1 MDPRSNWI
9 EVVLLASMVSYLLA
23 VVVLGV
29 SVPGSVILRPIIGFV
44 LLTVV
49 PGYLLVLLLGLDSR
63 PPGRVIIYS
72 VGLSLPVVVCLSI
85 VVNTT
90 LPAFAIDRPLSP
102 WNLTTAVSVLVFGLA
117 ALRFVGFRLA
127 RLLLQRWG
135 ENSRVHELEF
145 GRPPRSSL
153 QQVSPSGRDGL
164 ALASVSLFPI
174 CSAFVTIFTGTA
186 EFDWLLIGLLCA
198 LSAVPL
204 LLWRW
209 QGSPVLYPYTIWAVG
224 ASVLL
229 QMTLVSGHLWGYD
242 IHFEYRTAAE
252 IFQTG
257 HWNPSLQDSSNSL
270 VTVTLLAAVY
280 SMVTGLDIVWVY
292 KLIYPLLVSL
302 LPVGIWYIARS
313 EFTSRSVAILAPFAL
328 MFYYGFFKDMPD
340 KQLVAGLFA
349 VFVLVA
355 FLDRE
360 LSTIQRWV
368 LGFTFAVGLVFSH
381 YGVSLLFAAFLAFAL
396 VARYIVQTV
405 LNVEVTTRIA
415 RLPLVA
421 FLGLFWVVWY
431 LFTASGVNF
440 YRVVGVGYEMAQSL
454 PFPTS
459 ERSGAAYAT
468 MGFES
473 GYWLAYR
480 FLYIFLV
487 GLVGL
492 GVLSALYTIVTD
504 RDAGQSTEYT
514 LFAAGVL
521 GFLVLSVVFTFGM
534 GFDRTLQIALLVLS
548 PFAIVGAMTIV
559 SFASWLAGRVPE
571 SGFRARI
578 DHIPTESLF
587 AVFLAVLFLFSSG
600 TVFAFA
606 SQPLPA
612 YNINLDEDAGW
623 PVYSQSEVNAT
634 RWLAANNIAD
644 NGGVAVYN
652 DWAQIKSRDGLL
664 VSEVIP
670 TGEIEPIWLSKTSL
684 NDSAYVYVS
693 HKPMTKL
700 DSDTEYIDI
709 RETPFYQ
716 EVLAGAEPVYTDDNV
731 SIYYVPPTNGSTD
744 QMSARTLETTT
755 PTISTRIRST
765 RATTAMP

>member
-1 MDPRSNWI
+1 MDVRSNWL
-9 EVVLLASMVSYLLA
+9 ETVLLAAIVSCLLA
-23 VVVLGV
+23 VIVLGIN
-29 SVPGSVILRPIIGFV
+29 VPGNSILRPIIGFV

-49 PGYLLVLLLGLDSR
+49 PGYLLVSLLGLDSR

-85 VVNTT
+85 VVNAAR
-90 LPAFAIDRPLSP
+90 PAFAIDRPLSP
-102 WNLTTAVSVLVFGLA
+102 LSLTAAVSVFVLGLSA
-117 ALRFVGFRLA
+117 VRFVGFRPA
-127 RLLLQRWG
+127 RSLLQRRDG
-135 ENSRVHELEF
+135 RSGIHEWEF
-145 GRPPRSSL
+145 GSATRSSL
-153 QQVSPSGRDGL
+153 QEVSLSGRDGL
-164 ALASVSLFPI
+164 ALASVSLLPI
-174 CSAFVTIFTGTA
+174 CSALVTVFTDTA
-186 EFDWLLIGLLCA
+186 GFDWLLIALLCA

-204 LLWRW
+204 VLWRW
-209 QGSPVLYPYTIWAVG
+209 QGSPALYPYAVWVVA

-229 QMTLVSGHLWGYD
+229 QMTLVSGHLWGHD
-242 IHFEYRTAAE
+242 IHYEYRTAAE

-257 HWNPSLQDSSNSL
+257 YWNPALQDSSNSL

-313 EFTSRSVAILAPFAL
+313 EFSKRSVAMLAPFAL

-349 VFVLVA
+349 VFMLVA

-368 LGFTFAVGLVFSH
+368 LGLTFAVGLVFSH

-405 LNVEVTTRIA
+405 SNVEVTARIA

-473 GYWLAYR
+473 GYWLAYKS
-480 FLYIFLV
+480 LYILLV

-492 GVLSALYTIVTD
+492 GVVSVLYTAVID
-504 RDAGQSTEYT
+504 RDTAQSTEYA

-521 GFLVLSVVFTFGM
+521 GFLASSVVFTFGM
-534 GFDRTLQIALLVLS
+534 GFDRTLQIALFVLS
-548 PFAIVGAMTIV
+548 PFAIVGAMAIV
-559 SFASWLAGRVPE
+559 SLASWFAARVPE
-571 SGFRARI
+571 SGLRARI
-578 DHIPTESLF
+578 DAIPTEGLF

-600 TVFAFA
+600 TIFALA
-606 SQPLPA
+606 GQPLPA

-634 RWLAANNIAD
+634 RWLAANDIAD

-652 DWAQIKSRDGLL
+652 DWEQIKSRDGLL
-664 VSEVIP
+664 VSEVVP
-670 TGEIEPIWLSKTSL
+670 AGEIEPIWLSKTSL

-700 DSDTEYIDI
+700 NSDTEYIDI
-709 RETPFYQ
+709 RKTPFYQ
-716 EVLAGAEPVYTDDNV
+716 EVLVGAETVYTDDNV
-731 SIYYVPPTNGSTD
+731 SIYYAPPNNSTTHRN
-744 QMSARTLETTT
+744 ARTFETSS

-765 RATTAMP
+765 RATTATA